1 MSHDRH
7 EHLAHELAH
16 QKHYLSNQGPIGTF
30 IHHNT
35 LHGLQHLPFEQAIDE
50 SRTVVGGHGYL
61 SNEEFRSAY
70 AGGRID
76 DDDIADALAVA
87 GTGSGEPLASVRGRA
102 ITADEVRRVQL
113 VHGVADL
120 PPGRLRFERDLGS
133 LSRLRPDLP
142 PRVRTAFLQ
151 RASQDL
157 ARDLSDVGPATTLA
171 GLLEGQTGLPL
182 RDRLRIVAR
191 TEDAASAGPAAAQ
204 RLDAAWHHLGV
215 PATRRDDYL
224 DSVDRETSAMS
235 RPDRD
240 RIRARWL
247 EAEVELVD
255 TIARRHF
262 GVQGTY
268 GAIADQFGENI
279 EGTAVAAL
287 WAACLQ
293 RSGAADPLSVTDP
306 QHLGPRVIE
315 DGGGATDQDST
326 DPDATERDTPDP
338 AAAEQADELARLGTG
353 STNLELIEALTGE
366 PLRDL
371 VNGTLIRLAGSFLD
385 EGLGAWRMPDRWS
398 GFYAAWRASA
408 ADDIGPRLAG
418 VRGWR
423 AEISGLPW
431 SPSDAIIAELDLLG
445 VPEADW
451 GAYLGRELQ
460 ALPGWAALIS
470 WREARPAYPRQAAQ
484 PIDIAGFLAVR
495 LFYERCLVATRCRDT
510 WGIDPSIRAIRA
522 YFAEHQAE
530 HRLRRALQRG
540 GLPDGLADDARRLA
554 GRRGMPDSEWR
565 RLAMA
570 LPPEVDGGPRVRN
583 TAWRLFHLAQLL
595 GLTASDVRGLGDD
608 EPARLLGAL
617 DAFPPEAHGPIWLRA
632 YERHYREEILGAIA
646 ANRARG
652 RWLARDRR
660 PSAQVFFCIDERE
673 EAIRRHLEEIDPEI
687 ETFGAAGFYGIP
699 MQYAGLDDHE
709 LTPLCP
715 PVITPTQV
723 VTEVTRPADAARRE
737 RVKTRATWWGV
748 VHDAYWEMKRNFLPA
763 YFLIDLLGLLQA
775 VPLAGR
781 VLAPIGYQRLV
792 QALSRRLLPPVR
804 TELTVTLPEAA
815 ESAGGDA
822 EAGPADGAPL
832 PDEDNGSHGAH
843 GPLGFATTEQADRVE
858 AILRNV
864 GLTHHIAR
872 LVLFA
877 GHGSLSLNNPHESA
891 HDCGAA
897 GGKHGGP
904 NARAF
909 TAMANRPPVRKILA
923 ERGIDIPPDTHFV
936 GAQHNTCSELVTFYD
951 IQDIPASHRADWDR
965 LVADIDQAR
974 ARSAQERC
982 RRFGSAPKD
991 ASPARSLRHI
1001 EGRAIDLSQ
1010 VRPEWGHATNAMA
1023 VVGRRAITQGLFLDR
1038 RPFLISYDPTQ
1049 DPTGAIVER
1058 ILLSVGPVGAG
1069 INLEYYFSTVDNKR
1083 YGADTKVPHNVSGLV
1098 GVMEG
1103 AMSDLRTGLPRQMVE
1118 VHEPMR
1124 LHLLVEASTA
1134 ILGAIYGRQAGIR
1147 ELLDNAWVHVVA
1159 VDPESGD
1166 FDLFVPGTGFVR
1178 WRGSPSTLPVV
1189 SSSFEWYR
1197 GKTGFVPPALI
1208 EQPTEQEAVA

>member
-1 MSHDRH
+1 MTHDRH
-7 EHLAHELAH
+7 QHLAHELDH

-35 LHGLQHLPFEQAIDE
+35 LHGLQHLPFEQAINE
-50 SRTVVGGHGYL
+50 SRAVVGGHGYL

-76 DDDIADALAVA
+76 DDDIADALATA
-87 GTGSGEPLASVRGRA
+87 GIGSAEPLASVRGRA
-102 ITADEVRRVQL
+102 ITAAEVRRAHFVR
-113 VHGVADL
+113 GVSEL
-120 PPGRLRFERDLGS
+120 PAGRLRFEGDLGS
-133 LSRLRPDLP
+133 MSQLRPDLP
-142 PRVRTAFLQ
+142 ARVRTAFLE

-157 ARDLSDVGPATTLA
+157 AQDLTEVGSASTLA
-171 GLLEGQTGLPL
+171 GLLETYTGLPL
-182 RDRLRIVAR
+182 RDRLRNVSL
-191 TEDAASAGPAAAQ
+191 TDDGAAAGPAATQ
-204 RLDAAWHHLGV
+204 RLEAAWYHLGI
-215 PATRRDDYL
+215 PGTRRDDYL
-224 DSVDRETSAMS
+224 DSVDRETSSMS
-235 RPDRD
+235 RADRD

-247 EAEVELVD
+247 QAEVELID

-268 GAIADQFGENI
+268 GAIADRLGGNI
-279 EGTAVAAL
+279 EATAVAAL
-287 WAACLQ
+287 WAACLE
-293 RSGAADPLSVTDP
+293 RSGAADPLSGTDP
-306 QHLGPRVIE
+306 RHLGPRFVE
-315 DGGGATDQDST
+315 DGDSAP
-326 DPDATERDTPDP
+326 DPDAPDP
-338 AAAEQADELARLGTG
+338 DAAGLADELARLGTG
-353 STNLELIEALTGE
+353 STNLEFIEALTGE

-371 VNGTLIRLAGSFLD
+371 VNGILIRLAGSFLD
-385 EGLGAWRMPDRWS
+385 EGLGAWRMPERSS

-408 ADDIGPRLAG
+408 AGDIGPRLAG

-431 SPSDAIIAELDLLG
+431 SPTDAIIAELDLLG
-445 VPEADW
+445 VPEAQW

-470 WREARPAYPRQAAQ
+470 WREARPAYARQAAQ

-510 WGIDPSIRAIRA
+510 WSIDPSIPVIRA
-522 YFAEHQAE
+522 YFAGHQAE
-530 HRLRRALQRG
+530 YRLRRALQHG
-540 GLPDGLADDARRLA
+540 GLPDGLADDVRRLA
-554 GRRGMPDSEWR
+554 GRRGTRDTEWQ

-570 LPPEVDGGPRVRN
+570 LPPEGDGGPRVRS
-583 TAWRLFHLAQLL
+583 TAWRLFQLAQLL
-595 GLTASDVRGLGDD
+595 GLTASDVRRLGDG

-617 DAFPPEAHGPIWLRA
+617 DAFPPDAHGPIWLRA

-646 ANRARG
+646 ANRGRG
-652 RWLARDRR
+652 RWLGRDRR
-660 PSAQVFFCIDERE
+660 PAAQVFFCIDERE
-673 EAIRRHLEEIDPEI
+673 EAIRRHLEEIAPDY

-737 RVKTRATWWGV
+737 LVKKRAKWWGV

-775 VPLAGR
+775 LPLAGR
-781 VLAPIGYQRLV
+781 VLAPIGYQHLM
-792 QALSRRLLPPVR
+792 QALGRRLLPPVR

-815 ESAGGDA
+815 EPHGD
-822 EAGPADGAPL
+822 DS
-832 PDEDNGSHGAH
+832 NGSHGGH
-843 GPLGFATTEQADRVE
+843 GPRGFATTEQADRVE

-864 GLTHHIAR
+864 GLTHHFAR
-872 LVLFA
+872 LVVFV
-877 GHGSLSLNNPHESA
+877 GHGSLSMNNPHESA

-909 TAMANRPPVRKILA
+909 TAMANRPPVREILA
-923 ERGIDIPPDTHFV
+923 ERGIDIPADTHFV
-936 GAQHNTCSELVTFYD
+936 GSEHNTCSELVTFYD
-951 IQDIPASHRADWDR
+951 VEDILASQKADWDR
-965 LVADIDQAR
+965 LVADIDRAR

-982 RRFGSAPKD
+982 RRFASAPKD

-1083 YGADTKVPHNVSGLV
+1083 YGSDTKAPHNVSGLI

-1147 ELLDNAWVHVVA
+1147 ELLDNAWVHLVA

-1166 FDLFVPGTGFVR
+1166 FDLFVPGQGFVR
-1178 WRGSPSTLPVV
+1178 WEGNPSTLPVV

>member
-1 MSHDRH
+1 MTRDRH
-7 EHLAHELAH
+7 EHLAHELDH

-35 LHGLQHLPFEQAIDE
+35 LHGLQHLPFEQAINE
-50 SRTVVGGHGYL
+50 ARAVVGGHGYL

-76 DDDIADALAVA
+76 DDDIADALATA
-87 GTGSGEPLASVRGRA
+87 GTGSAEPLASVRGRV
-102 ITADEVRRVQL
+102 ITADEVRRVHFVQ
-113 VHGVADL
+113 GVTEL
-120 PPGRLRFERDLGS
+120 PPGRLRFEADLGS
-133 LSRLRPDLP
+133 VRQLRPDLP
-142 PRVRTAFLQ
+142 ARVRTAFLQ
-151 RASQDL
+151 RASEDL
-157 ARDLSDVGPATTLA
+157 ARDLTEVGSARTLA
-171 GLLEGQTGLPL
+171 GLLETYTGLRL
-182 RDRLRIVAR
+182 RDRLRSVSS
-191 TEDAASAGPAAAQ
+191 TDDGASVGPATTQ
-204 RLDAAWHHLGV
+204 RLETAWYQLGI

-224 DSVDRETSAMS
+224 DSVDRETASMS

-247 EAEVELVD
+247 EAEVELVNA
-255 TIARRHF
+255 IARRQF
-262 GVQGTY
+262 GVRGTY
-268 GAIADQFGENI
+268 GAIADRLGGSI
-279 EGTAVAAL
+279 EATAVGAL
-287 WAACLQ
+287 WSACLE
-293 RSGAADPLSVTDP
+293 RSGAADPLSGTDP
-306 QHLGPRVIE
+306 RHMGPRFRE
-315 DGGGATDQDST
+315 DVDSG
-326 DPDATERDTPDP
+326 PGPE
-338 AAAEQADELARLGTG
+338 AAPVAAGWADELARLGTEM
-353 STNLELIEALTGE
+353 TNLEFIEAVTGE

-371 VNGTLIRLAGSFLD
+371 VNGILIRLAGSFLD
-385 EGLGAWRMPDRWS
+385 EGLGAWRMPERWS
-398 GFYAAWRASA
+398 GFFAAWRASA

-431 SPSDAIIAELDLLG
+431 APRDAIIAELDLLG
-445 VPEADW
+445 VPEEQW

-470 WREARPAYPRQAAQ
+470 WREARLAYPRQVAQ
-484 PIDIAGFLAVR
+484 PIDMAGFLAVR
-495 LFYERCLVATRCRDT
+495 LFYERCLVAARCRDI
-510 WGIDPSIRAIRA
+510 WGLDPSIPAIRA
-522 YFAEHQAE
+522 YFAAHEPE
-530 HRLRRALQRG
+530 YRLRRALQAG
-540 GLPDGLADDARRLA
+540 GLPDGLADDVRRLA
-554 GRRGMPDSEWR
+554 GRRGPRDAEWQ
-565 RLAMA
+565 RLVTA
-570 LPPEVDGGPRVRN
+570 LPPDGDGGPAVRS
-583 TAWRLFHLAQLL
+583 TAWRLFQLAQLL
-595 GLTASDVRGLGDD
+595 GLTASDVRSLGDD

-646 ANRARG
+646 ANRGRG

-660 PSAQVFFCIDERE
+660 PAAQVFFCIDERE
-673 EAIRRHLEEIDPEI
+673 EAIRRHLEEIAPDD

-699 MQYAGLDDHE
+699 MQYAGLDEHE

-715 PVITPTQV
+715 PVITPTQI
-723 VTEVTRPADAARRE
+723 VTEIARPADVARRE

-781 VLAPIGYQRLV
+781 VLAPIGYERFV
-792 QALSRRLLPPVR
+792 QAVGRRVLPPVS

-815 ESAGGDA
+815 EPAPAHAGA
-822 EAGPADGAPL
+822 QAAHESSHADDG
-832 PDEDNGSHGAH
+832 NGGHGAH
-843 GPLGFATTEQADRVE
+843 DPRGFATTEQSDRVE

-864 GLTHHIAR
+864 GLTHHFAR
-872 LVLFA
+872 LVVFA
-877 GHGSLSLNNPHESA
+877 GHGSLSMNNPHESA

-909 TAMANRPPVRKILA
+909 TAMANRPPVREILA
-923 ERGIDIPPDTHFV
+923 ERGIHIPADTHFV
-936 GAQHNTCSELVTFYD
+936 GAEHNTCSELVTFYD
-951 IQDIPASHRADWDR
+951 VEDIPASHRADWDR
-965 LVADIDQAR
+965 LVADIDEAR

-991 ASPARSLRHI
+991 ASPAHSLRHI
-1001 EGRAIDLSQ
+1001 EGRSMDLSQ

-1049 DPTGAIVER
+1049 DPTGTIVER

-1083 YGADTKVPHNVSGLV
+1083 YGSDTKAPHNVSGLI

-1147 ELLDNAWVHVVA
+1147 ELLDNAWVHLVA
-1159 VDPESGD
+1159 VDPENGD
-1166 FDLFVPGTGFVR
+1166 FDLFVPGQGFVR
-1178 WRGSPSTLPVV
+1178 WEGSPSTLPVV
-1189 SSSFEWYR
+1189 ASSFEWYR

-1208 EQPTEQEAVA
+1208 EQRTEQDAVA